1 MSSAWKRLQRVGKRA
16 SKFHF
21 VACYQELMV
30 ECTKKWQPDKLIV
43 VWTRRNRRV
52 CSKAH
57 SWQPGIK
64 NPYRGMVVWMVPEN
78 VDIMVTLYRDP
89 HVEEYEDKEWTFV
102 IENESKGH
110 RKVLA
115 SADVNLQRFARPTP
129 AQAELKL
136 KLKPRSVKVVAAT
149 LQLTLS
155 CVFLR
160 EGKATDE
167 DMQSLASLMSV
178 KPSDIGNLDDF
189 ADSDEDDEA
198 ARRVRQEDGSGQGT
212 APTDTSRELNTLAEE
227 EENPSAPG
235 TSRAAAGRAT
245 SYGMPREAGS
255 AKEETIQVAD
265 TPDAPLRDTPHPA
278 LELVL
283 QEAAP
288 SPPPELTGAPPVS
301 GAGQA
306 GRAGQNM
313 AAGGNPMGAAG
324 AVEPGAKGETGAQAP
339 DQAHKP
345 GTGPSQETGR
355 RGGNPRA
362 EEEEK
367 AASLMKRPASG
378 SDTKGRP
385 SDIWM
390 PRAESPVPAPRHKK
404 PLLPEP
410 AAPTAPPPEVPST
423 RRRRWE
429 GAKPPPS
436 QFKVGAA
443 KSVQGPRPATSL
455 PVPVVPTRARQ
466 PRPRSAE
473 LPARPKPL
481 PRPRRDRRARSAS
494 PGVSVVM
501 YLDEDAPGPAVVA
514 GEGIGLA
521 RSGRGPGVPSAAA
534 LLAVSSVVGLP
545 PVPWGRQGEEA
556 KAATDATGWPSI
568 GGAVAPAV
576 MPLSEEQGRA
586 TREGPRGAS
595 HLEMLT
601 ADGAAGK
608 DAGGAAV
615 QGGPGGAASLVG
627 PPKPWRYRLEDVV
640 GEDAEGA
647 SRGVMEAIPGQLER
661 GRPEEPAEGENHRA
675 DRKARGGAAQSTAE
689 VVPSLEWHRTELV
702 AQEDS
707 GRGFWPSPA
716 PDPAPAVTAPKLEQR
731 RAAGERPRTASQ
743 PERPGAERAA
753 WKDTAGAAVQGGA
766 GDTPSLMPPP
776 KPWRCRSEDMVGQGA
791 AEVPSSVMKAGAG
804 DGLWGTIP
812 AWPEWGRL
820 EGAGGE
826 AAGKPGGGAG
836 HSVTADTS
844 PVEAPAQPERGRLEE
859 AGGEEASRPDG
870 GAAGGKAAGRPGG
883 GAAGGEAAGRPGGGA
898 AGGKA
903 AGRPGGGAAG
913 GEAAGRPGGGAAGGE
928 AAGRPGGGAAGG
940 EAAGRPGGG
949 AAGGEAAGRPGGGA
963 AGGEAAC
970 RPGGGVA
977 VREAAGRPGGGA
989 AGGEAA
995 GRPGGGA
1002 AGGEAACRPGGGVAV
1017 REAAGRPG
1025 GGAAGGEAAGR
1036 PGGGAAV
1043 GEAAGRPGGG
1053 AAVREAAGRPGGG
1066 AAGGEAAGRP
1076 GGGAAVRE
1084 AAGRPGGG
1092 AAGGEAA
1099 GRPGGGAAGG
1109 EAAGR
1114 PGGGAA
1120 GGEAAGR
1127 PGGGAAGGE
1136 AAGRP
1141 GGGAAGG
1148 EAACR
1153 PGGGV
1158 AVREAAGRPGGGA
1171 AGGEAAGRPGGG
1183 AAVREAAGRPGGGAA
1198 GGEAAGRPGGGAAGG
1213 EAAGRPGRGA
1223 AGGEAACRPGGG
1235 AAVREAAGR
1244 PGGGAAGGEAACRPG
1259 GGAAGGEAA
1268 GRLGGGAAVREAAG
1282 RPGGGAAG
1290 GEAAGRPGGGAA
1302 GGEAACRP
1310 GGGAAVREAAGRPGG
1325 GAAGGEA
1332 AGRPGGGAAGGE
1344 AAGRPGGGA
1353 AGGEAA
1359 GRPGG
1364 GAAGGE
1370 AAGRPGGSA
1379 AGGEAAGRPC
1389 GGVEQSVTMDAPS
1402 LEASARLE
1410 GAMESPGA
1418 NGRVPGGATPS
1429 TVEPLL
1435 ERAGPE
1441 EAAGSREHGVAVG
1454 SLPSKEDASGTRPP
1468 LETWQSGLCTNKL
1481 GSRTAPGR
1489 SSRQAAALALMPPQ
1503 DVPILGPPSPF
1514 AESYVSQCRFTL
1526 SLPPTRPAQERSA
1539 SPSSNEGTQ
1548 ASGREP
1554 SPPPCGAAQD
1564 SVGQEAAQEEPPATS
1579 PGLVSCSQSLLEW
1592 CQKVTAGYRGVRVT
1606 NFTTSWRN
1614 GLAFCAIL
1622 HHFHP
1627 ENINYETLDPL
1638 AIKEN
1643 NKLAYDGFASLGIS
1657 RVLEPADMVFL
1668 TVPDKLIVMTY
1679 LCQIRAF
1686 FTGQELNV
1694 VQIANHSS
1702 QSTYKVGKFDSDPA
1716 FSIDP
1721 ARFYAERFQG
1731 AAKGP
1736 EEPGSTAP
1744 AARDDGKAAANKTVT
1759 GEAALAKKLEA
1770 ELTAPKDAGTD
1781 AKTDDAKDAGKV
1793 TVNGTISQTAVQ
1805 SEVEPSV
1812 AKDAGKVP
1820 VNGATTEPAMSPE
1833 AEPPTPKDGG
1843 NKTAKDAGKALVNG
1857 AMPQSAKKPE
1867 PEPLGPEDAGKV
1879 PTNGDEKL
1887 VPPPRL
1893 KRQSVR
1899 NGDAPDQAERSL
1911 QRSLSTGSQG
1921 PVAPPRSHSSK
1932 SSFSHV
1938 RDADLL
1944 KKRRSRLKSE
1954 SLSMDEG
1961 EAGGPPGETPRRR
1974 FDWLGTDDR
1983 EGMMTP
1989 KAGPPT
1995 SARTQPPPETAP
2007 SHSATPQ
2014 EPSRDPSNETSTAE
2028 EEVPRFQDTSQYV
2041 VAELQALENEQKQID
2056 ARAAV
2061 VEKDLR
2067 RLMESGANRTQEEEL
2082 IQEWFTLVNKKNAL
2096 IRRQDQ
2102 LQLLMEEQD
2111 LERRFELLSRELR
2124 AMLATEDWL
2133 KTEAQQR
2140 REQLLLE
2147 ELVSLVNQRDEL
2159 VRDLDIKER
2168 IALEEDARLQRGLE
2182 LQRRKYSRRD
2192 KCRIS

>member
-16 SKFHF
+16 SKFQF

-102 IENESKGH
+102 IENESKGQ

-189 ADSDEDDEA
+189 AESDEDDEA
-198 ARRVRQEDGSGQGT
+198 ARRARQEDGSSQGT
-212 APTDTSRELNTLAEE
+212 APTGFIQTILLGYFTDTSRELNTLAEE

-245 SYGMPREAGS
+245 PCGTPREAGS
-255 AKEETIQVAD
+255 AKEETVRVAD
-265 TPDAPLRDTPHPA
+265 TPDAPLRDTPLPA

-283 QEAAP
+283 QGAAP
-288 SPPPELTGAPPVS
+288 SPPPELMGPPPVS

-324 AVEPGAKGETGAQAP
+324 AVEPGAKGETGAQVP
-339 DQAHKP
+339 NQAHKP

-355 RGGNPRA
+355 RGGNPRV

-367 AASLMKRPASG
+367 AAALMKRQASG

-410 AAPTAPPPEVPST
+410 AAPTAPPPEVPSIQ
-423 RRRRWE
+423 RRRWE

-436 QFKVGAA
+436 QLKLGAA
-443 KSVQGPRPATSL
+443 KSEQGPRPAASL
-455 PVPVVPTRARQ
+455 PVPAVPARARLA
-466 PRPRSAE
+466 RPRSAE

-494 PGVSVVM
+494 PGISVVM

-514 GEGIGLA
+514 GEGIGLP
-521 RSGRGPGVPSAAA
+521 RSGLGAGVPSAAA
-534 LLAVSSVVGLP
+534 LLALSSVVGLP
-545 PVPWGRQGEEA
+545 PVPWGRQGE
-556 KAATDATGWPSI
+556 KAATAADATGWPSI
-568 GGAVAPAV
+568 GGAVATV
-576 MPLSEEQGRA
+576 VVPLKEEWGRA
-586 TREGPRGAS
+586 TGEGPRGAS
-595 HLEMLT
+595 HLERLT
-601 ADGAAGK
+601 SDGAAAK

-615 QGGPGGAASLVG
+615 RGRGGDAAFLVG
-627 PPKPWRYRLEDVV
+627 PPKPWRYRSEDVV
-640 GEDAEGA
+640 GEGA
-647 SRGVMEAIPGQLER
+647 RGATREVMEAIPGQLER
-661 GRPEEPAEGENHRA
+661 GRLEEPAERENRRA
-675 DRKARGGAAQSTAE
+675 DRKARGGAAQSVAE
-689 VVPSLEWHRTELV
+689 VVPLLERHRTELV

-716 PDPAPAVTAPKLEQR
+716 PDPAPSATPPKLEQR
-731 RAAGERPRTASQ
+731 RPAGERPRAASQ

-753 WKDTAGAAVQGGA
+753 WKDAAGAAVQGGA
-766 GDTPSLMPPP
+766 GNASSLMAPP
-776 KPWRCRSEDMVGQGA
+776 KPWRCRSEDVMGQGA
-791 AEVPSSVMKAGAG
+791 GEVPSSVMKAGAG
-804 DGLWGTIP
+804 DGLWRAIP

-826 AAGKPGGGAG
+826 AAGKPGGGAV
-836 HSVTADTS
+836 HSVTADTL
-844 PVEAPAQPERGRLEE
+844 PVEAPARLERGRLEE
-859 AGGEEASRPDG
+859 AGGD
-870 GAAGGKAAGRPGG
+870 AAGRPCEDAAGGEVAGDLAGGEVAGRPCG
-883 GAAGGEAAGRPGGGA
+883 GAAGGEV
-898 AGGKA
+898 AGGLAGGEA
-903 AGRPGGGAAG
+903 ASRPCGGAAG
-913 GEAAGRPGGGAAGGE
+913 GEVARGLAGGEAASRPCGGAAGGE
-928 AAGRPGGGAAGG
+928 VAGG
-940 EAAGRPGGG
+940 LS
-949 AAGGEAAGRPGGGA
+949 GGE
-963 AGGEAAC
+963 
-970 RPGGGVA
+970 V
-977 VREAAGRPGGGA
+977 
-989 AGGEAA
+989 
-995 GRPGGGA
+995 
-1002 AGGEAACRPGGGVAV
+1002 
-1017 REAAGRPG
+1017 
-1025 GGAAGGEAAGR
+1025 
-1036 PGGGAAV
+1036 
-1043 GEAAGRPGGG
+1043 
-1053 AAVREAAGRPGGG
+1053 
-1066 AAGGEAAGRP
+1066 
-1076 GGGAAVRE
+1076 
-1084 AAGRPGGG
+1084 
-1092 AAGGEAA
+1092 
-1099 GRPGGGAAGG
+1099 
-1109 EAAGR
+1109 
-1114 PGGGAA
+1114 
-1120 GGEAAGR
+1120 
-1127 PGGGAAGGE
+1127 
-1136 AAGRP
+1136 
-1141 GGGAAGG
+1141 
-1148 EAACR
+1148 
-1153 PGGGV
+1153 
-1158 AVREAAGRPGGGA
+1158 
-1171 AGGEAAGRPGGG
+1171 
-1183 AAVREAAGRPGGGAA
+1183 
-1198 GGEAAGRPGGGAAGG
+1198 
-1213 EAAGRPGRGA
+1213 
-1223 AGGEAACRPGGG
+1223 
-1235 AAVREAAGR
+1235 
-1244 PGGGAAGGEAACRPG
+1244 
-1259 GGAAGGEAA
+1259 
-1268 GRLGGGAAVREAAG
+1268 
-1282 RPGGGAAG
+1282 
-1290 GEAAGRPGGGAA
+1290 
-1302 GGEAACRP
+1302 
-1310 GGGAAVREAAGRPGG
+1310 
-1325 GAAGGEA
+1325 
-1332 AGRPGGGAAGGE
+1332 
-1344 AAGRPGGGA
+1344 
-1353 AGGEAA
+1353 
-1359 GRPGG
+1359 
-1364 GAAGGE
+1364 
-1370 AAGRPGGSA
+1370 
-1379 AGGEAAGRPC
+1379 AGRPC
-1389 GGVEQSVTMDAPS
+1389 GGEVLSVVADAPS
-1402 LEASARLE
+1402 LEAPAQLE
-1410 GAMESPGA
+1410 GATESLGA
-1418 NGRVPGGATPS
+1418 DGTVPGGATPS
-1429 TVEPLL
+1429 TPEPLL

-1441 EAAGSREHGVAVG
+1441 EAAGSRERGGAVG
-1454 SLPSKEDASGTRPP
+1454 SLPSKEDASGTGLP
-1468 LETWQSGLCTNKL
+1468 LEKQSGLCTDQL
-1481 GSRTAPGR
+1481 ATCTAPGR
-1489 SSRQAAALALMPPQ
+1489 SSRQVAALALMPPQ
-1503 DVPILGPPSPF
+1503 DAPILGTPSPF
-1514 AESYVSQCRFTL
+1514 TEPYVSQCRFTL
-1526 SLPPTRPAQERSA
+1526 SLPPTHPARERSA

-1554 SPPPCGAAQD
+1554 SPPPCGAVQD
-1564 SVGQEAAQEEPPATS
+1564 SIGQEAAQEEPPATS

-1592 CQKVTAGYRGVRVT
+1592 CQNVTAGYRGVLVT

-1627 ENINYETLDPL
+1627 EKINYETLDPL

-1702 QSTYKVGKFDSDPA
+1702 QSTYKVGKFDSDPT

-1731 AAKGP
+1731 AARGP

-1744 AARDDGKAAANKTVT
+1744 AARDDGKAAANKIVT
-1759 GEAALAKKLEA
+1759 GGAELAKKLEA
-1770 ELTAPKDAGTD
+1770 ERTALKDAGTD
-1781 AKTDDAKDAGKV
+1781 AKTGDAKDAGKV
-1793 TVNGTISQTAVQ
+1793 TVNGAISQTAVQ

-1812 AKDAGKVP
+1812 TKDAGKVP
-1820 VNGATTEPAMSPE
+1820 INGATTKPAMSPE
-1833 AEPPTPKDGG
+1833 AETPTPKDGG
-1843 NKTAKDAGKALVNG
+1843 SKAAKDAGKALVNG
-1857 AMPQSAKKPE
+1857 AMSQSAKKPE
-1867 PEPLGPEDAGKV
+1867 AEPLAPEDAGKV
-1879 PTNGDEKL
+1879 PANGDEKL

-1899 NGDAPDQAERSL
+1899 NGEAPDQAERSL

-1921 PVAPPRSHSSK
+1921 PVAPPRSHGSK
-1932 SSFSHV
+1932 SGFSHV

-1961 EAGGPPGETPRRR
+1961 EAGSPPGETPRRR
-1974 FDWLGTDDR
+1974 PDWLGTDDR

-1989 KAGPPT
+1989 KAGPPA
-1995 SARTQPPPETAP
+1995 SARTQQPPEIAP
-2007 SHSATPQ
+2007 SSSASTQ
-2014 EPSRDPSNETSTAE
+2014 EPSRDPSKETSTAE

-2067 RLMESGANRTQEEEL
+2067 FLMESGTNRAQEEEL

-2124 AMLATEDWL
+2124 AMLATEDCL

-2182 LQRRKYSRRD
+2182 LRRRKYSRKD

>member
-212 APTDTSRELNTLAEE
+212 APTGFIQTILLGYFTDTSRELNTLAEE

-278 LELVL
+278 LELDL
-283 QEAAP
+283 QGAAP
-288 SPPPELTGAPPVS
+288 SPPPELMGAPPVS

-313 AAGGNPMGAAG
+313 AAGGNPVGAAG

-367 AASLMKRPASG
+367 AAALMKRPASG

-390 PRAESPVPAPRHKK
+390 PRAESPVPAPRRKK

-410 AAPTAPPPEVPST
+410 SAPTAPPPE
-423 RRRRWE
+423 
-429 GAKPPPS
+429 
-436 QFKVGAA
+436 
-443 KSVQGPRPATSL
+443 
-455 PVPVVPTRARQ
+455 
-466 PRPRSAE
+466 
-473 LPARPKPL
+473 
-481 PRPRRDRRARSAS
+481 
-494 PGVSVVM
+494 
-501 YLDEDAPGPAVVA
+501 
-514 GEGIGLA
+514 
-521 RSGRGPGVPSAAA
+521 
-534 LLAVSSVVGLP
+534 
-545 PVPWGRQGEEA
+545 
-556 KAATDATGWPSI
+556 
-568 GGAVAPAV
+568 
-576 MPLSEEQGRA
+576 
-586 TREGPRGAS
+586 
-595 HLEMLT
+595 
-601 ADGAAGK
+601 
-608 DAGGAAV
+608 
-615 QGGPGGAASLVG
+615 
-627 PPKPWRYRLEDVV
+627 
-640 GEDAEGA
+640 
-647 SRGVMEAIPGQLER
+647 
-661 GRPEEPAEGENHRA
+661 
-675 DRKARGGAAQSTAE
+675 
-689 VVPSLEWHRTELV
+689 
-702 AQEDS
+702 
-707 GRGFWPSPA
+707 
-716 PDPAPAVTAPKLEQR
+716 
-731 RAAGERPRTASQ
+731 
-743 PERPGAERAA
+743 
-753 WKDTAGAAVQGGA
+753 
-766 GDTPSLMPPP
+766 
-776 KPWRCRSEDMVGQGA
+776 
-791 AEVPSSVMKAGAG
+791 
-804 DGLWGTIP
+804 
-812 AWPEWGRL
+812 
-820 EGAGGE
+820 
-826 AAGKPGGGAG
+826 
-836 HSVTADTS
+836 
-844 PVEAPAQPERGRLEE
+844 
-859 AGGEEASRPDG
+859 
-870 GAAGGKAAGRPGG
+870 
-883 GAAGGEAAGRPGGGA
+883 
-898 AGGKA
+898 
-903 AGRPGGGAAG
+903 
-913 GEAAGRPGGGAAGGE
+913 
-928 AAGRPGGGAAGG
+928 
-940 EAAGRPGGG
+940 
-949 AAGGEAAGRPGGGA
+949 
-963 AGGEAAC
+963 
-970 RPGGGVA
+970 
-977 VREAAGRPGGGA
+977 
-989 AGGEAA
+989 
-995 GRPGGGA
+995 
-1002 AGGEAACRPGGGVAV
+1002 
-1017 REAAGRPG
+1017 
-1025 GGAAGGEAAGR
+1025 
-1036 PGGGAAV
+1036 
-1043 GEAAGRPGGG
+1043 
-1053 AAVREAAGRPGGG
+1053 
-1066 AAGGEAAGRP
+1066 
-1076 GGGAAVRE
+1076 
-1084 AAGRPGGG
+1084 
-1092 AAGGEAA
+1092 
-1099 GRPGGGAAGG
+1099 
-1109 EAAGR
+1109 
-1114 PGGGAA
+1114 
-1120 GGEAAGR
+1120 
-1127 PGGGAAGGE
+1127 
-1136 AAGRP
+1136 
-1141 GGGAAGG
+1141 
-1148 EAACR
+1148 
-1153 PGGGV
+1153 
-1158 AVREAAGRPGGGA
+1158 
-1171 AGGEAAGRPGGG
+1171 
-1183 AAVREAAGRPGGGAA
+1183 
-1198 GGEAAGRPGGGAAGG
+1198 
-1213 EAAGRPGRGA
+1213 
-1223 AGGEAACRPGGG
+1223 
-1235 AAVREAAGR
+1235 
-1244 PGGGAAGGEAACRPG
+1244 
-1259 GGAAGGEAA
+1259 
-1268 GRLGGGAAVREAAG
+1268 
-1282 RPGGGAAG
+1282 
-1290 GEAAGRPGGGAA
+1290 
-1302 GGEAACRP
+1302 
-1310 GGGAAVREAAGRPGG
+1310 
-1325 GAAGGEA
+1325 
-1332 AGRPGGGAAGGE
+1332 
-1344 AAGRPGGGA
+1344 
-1353 AGGEAA
+1353 
-1359 GRPGG
+1359 
-1364 GAAGGE
+1364 
-1370 AAGRPGGSA
+1370 
-1379 AGGEAAGRPC
+1379 
-1389 GGVEQSVTMDAPS
+1389 
-1402 LEASARLE
+1402 
-1410 GAMESPGA
+1410 
-1418 NGRVPGGATPS
+1418 
-1429 TVEPLL
+1429 
-1435 ERAGPE
+1435 
-1441 EAAGSREHGVAVG
+1441 
-1454 SLPSKEDASGTRPP
+1454 
-1468 LETWQSGLCTNKL
+1468 
-1481 GSRTAPGR
+1481 
-1489 SSRQAAALALMPPQ
+1489 
-1503 DVPILGPPSPF
+1503 
-1514 AESYVSQCRFTL
+1514 
-1526 SLPPTRPAQERSA
+1526 
-1539 SPSSNEGTQ
+1539 
-1548 ASGREP
+1548 
-1554 SPPPCGAAQD
+1554 
-1564 SVGQEAAQEEPPATS
+1564 EEPPATS

-1736 EEPGSTAP
+1736 EEPGSTVP
-1744 AARDDGKAAANKTVT
+1744 AARDDGKATANKTVT
-1759 GEAALAKKLEA
+1759 GEAELAKKLEA
-1770 ELTAPKDAGTD
+1770 ELTAPKDGGTD
-1781 AKTDDAKDAGKV
+1781 AKTGDAKDAGKV

-1820 VNGATTEPAMSPE
+1820 VNGATTEPAMSPA

-1843 NKTAKDAGKALVNG
+1843 NKTAKDAEKALVND
-1857 AMPQSAKKPE
+1857 AMSQSAKKPE
-1867 PEPLGPEDAGKV
+1867 AEPLGPEDAGKV

-1989 KAGPPT
+1989 KAGPPA

-2067 RLMESGANRTQEEEL
+2067 SLMESGANRTQEEEL

-2124 AMLATEDWL
+2124 AMLAIEDWL

-2159 VRDLDIKER
+2159 MRDLDIKER

>member
-212 APTDTSRELNTLAEE
+212 APTGFIQTILLGYFTDTSRELNTLAEE

-255 AKEETIQVAD
+255 AEQETIQVAD

-278 LELVL
+278 LELDL
-283 QEAAP
+283 QGAAP
-288 SPPPELTGAPPVS
+288 SPPPELMGAPPVS

-313 AAGGNPMGAAG
+313 AAGGNPVGAAG

-367 AASLMKRPASG
+367 AAALMKRPASG

-390 PRAESPVPAPRHKK
+390 PRAESPVPAPRRKK

-410 AAPTAPPPEVPST
+410 SAPTAPPPEVPST
-423 RRRRWE
+423 RRRQWE

-436 QFKVGAA
+436 QLKVGAA

-501 YLDEDAPGPAVVA
+501 YLDEDAPGPVVVA

-521 RSGRGPGVPSAAA
+521 RSGLGAGVPSAAA

-556 KAATDATGWPSI
+556 KAAIDATGWPSI
-568 GGAVAPAV
+568 AAAAAPAV
-576 MPLSEEQGRA
+576 VPLSEEQGRA

-595 HLEMLT
+595 HLEVLT

-615 QGGPGGAASLVG
+615 QGGPGGAAPLVG

-640 GEDAEGA
+640 GEGAEGA

-661 GRPEEPAEGENHRA
+661 GRPEEPAEGENCRA
-675 DRKARGGAAQSTAE
+675 DRKARGGAAQRAAE
-689 VVPSLEWHRTELV
+689 VVPSLEGHRTELV

-707 GRGFWPSPA
+707 GRGFLPSPA
-716 PDPAPAVTAPKLEQR
+716 PDPAHAVTAPKLEQR

-776 KPWRCRSEDMVGQGA
+776 KPWRCRSEDVVGQGA
-791 AEVPSSVMKAGAG
+791 GEVPSSVMKAGAG
-804 DGLWGTIP
+804 DGLWGTSP
-812 AWPEWGRL
+812 ARPEWGRL

-826 AAGKPGGGAG
+826 AVGKPGGG
-836 HSVTADTS
+836 V
-844 PVEAPAQPERGRLEE
+844 V
-859 AGGEEASRPDG
+859 
-870 GAAGGKAAGRPGG
+870 
-883 GAAGGEAAGRPGGGA
+883 
-898 AGGKA
+898 
-903 AGRPGGGAAG
+903 
-913 GEAAGRPGGGAAGGE
+913 
-928 AAGRPGGGAAGG
+928 
-940 EAAGRPGGG
+940 
-949 AAGGEAAGRPGGGA
+949 
-963 AGGEAAC
+963 
-970 RPGGGVA
+970 
-977 VREAAGRPGGGA
+977 
-989 AGGEAA
+989 
-995 GRPGGGA
+995 
-1002 AGGEAACRPGGGVAV
+1002 
-1017 REAAGRPG
+1017 
-1025 GGAAGGEAAGR
+1025 
-1036 PGGGAAV
+1036 
-1043 GEAAGRPGGG
+1043 
-1053 AAVREAAGRPGGG
+1053 
-1066 AAGGEAAGRP
+1066 
-1076 GGGAAVRE
+1076 
-1084 AAGRPGGG
+1084 
-1092 AAGGEAA
+1092 
-1099 GRPGGGAAGG
+1099 
-1109 EAAGR
+1109 
-1114 PGGGAA
+1114 
-1120 GGEAAGR
+1120 
-1127 PGGGAAGGE
+1127 
-1136 AAGRP
+1136 
-1141 GGGAAGG
+1141 
-1148 EAACR
+1148 
-1153 PGGGV
+1153 
-1158 AVREAAGRPGGGA
+1158 
-1171 AGGEAAGRPGGG
+1171 
-1183 AAVREAAGRPGGGAA
+1183 
-1198 GGEAAGRPGGGAAGG
+1198 
-1213 EAAGRPGRGA
+1213 
-1223 AGGEAACRPGGG
+1223 
-1235 AAVREAAGR
+1235 
-1244 PGGGAAGGEAACRPG
+1244 
-1259 GGAAGGEAA
+1259 
-1268 GRLGGGAAVREAAG
+1268 
-1282 RPGGGAAG
+1282 
-1290 GEAAGRPGGGAA
+1290 
-1302 GGEAACRP
+1302 
-1310 GGGAAVREAAGRPGG
+1310 
-1325 GAAGGEA
+1325 
-1332 AGRPGGGAAGGE
+1332 
-1344 AAGRPGGGA
+1344 
-1353 AGGEAA
+1353 
-1359 GRPGG
+1359 
-1364 GAAGGE
+1364 
-1370 AAGRPGGSA
+1370 
-1379 AGGEAAGRPC
+1379 
-1389 GGVEQSVTMDAPS
+1389 QSVTMDAPS

-1441 EAAGSREHGVAVG
+1441 EAAGSRDHGVAVG

-1489 SSRQAAALALMPPQ
+1489 SSRQAAALALMSPQ
-1503 DVPILGPPSPF
+1503 DAPLLGPPSPF
-1514 AESYVSQCRFTL
+1514 AEPYVSQCCFTL
-1526 SLPPTRPAQERSA
+1526 SLPPNRPAQERRSA

-1554 SPPPCGAAQD
+1554 SPPPCGAAQG

-1736 EEPGSTAP
+1736 EEPGSTVP
-1744 AARDDGKAAANKTVT
+1744 AARDDGKATANKTVT
-1759 GEAALAKKLEA
+1759 GEAELAKKLEA
-1770 ELTAPKDAGTD
+1770 ELTAPKDGGTD
-1781 AKTDDAKDAGKV
+1781 AKTGDAKDAGKV

-1820 VNGATTEPAMSPE
+1820 VNGATTEPAMSPA

-1843 NKTAKDAGKALVNG
+1843 NKTAKDAEKALVNG
-1857 AMPQSAKKPE
+1857 AMSQSAKKPE
-1867 PEPLGPEDAGKV
+1867 AEPLGPEDAGKV

-1989 KAGPPT
+1989 KAGPPA

-2067 RLMESGANRTQEEEL
+2067 SLMESGANRTQEEEL

-2124 AMLATEDWL
+2124 AMLAIEDWL

>member
-89 HVEEYEDKEWTFV
+89 HMEEYEDKEWTFV
-102 IENESKGH
+102 IENESKGQ

-178 KPSDIGNLDDF
+178 KPSDVGNLDDF

-198 ARRVRQEDGSGQGT
+198 ARRMQHEDGSSQGT
-212 APTDTSRELNTLAEE
+212 APTGFIQTILLGYFTDTSRELNTLAEE

-245 SYGMPREAGS
+245 PHGTPREAGS
-255 AKEETIQVAD
+255 AKEEPVRVAD

-283 QEAAP
+283 QGAAP
-288 SPPPELTGAPPVS
+288 SPPPELMGPPPVS

-324 AVEPGAKGETGAQAP
+324 AVEPGAKGEMGAQVP

-345 GTGPSQETGR
+345 GTDPSQETGR
-355 RGGNPRA
+355 HDGNPRA

-367 AASLMKRPASG
+367 TAALMKQPASG

-390 PRAESPVPAPRHKK
+390 PRAESPVPAPRRKK

-410 AAPTAPPPEVPST
+410 TAPTAPPPEVPSIQ
-423 RRRRWE
+423 RCQWE
-429 GAKPPPS
+429 GAKLPPS
-436 QFKVGAA
+436 QLKLETA
-443 KSVQGPRPATSL
+443 KSEQGPRPATSL
-455 PVPVVPTRARQ
+455 PVPVVPARVRLA
-466 PRPRSAE
+466 RPRSAE
-473 LPARPKPL
+473 LPVRPKPL

-494 PGVSVVM
+494 PGIS
-501 YLDEDAPGPAVVA
+501 
-514 GEGIGLA
+514 
-521 RSGRGPGVPSAAA
+521 
-534 LLAVSSVVGLP
+534 
-545 PVPWGRQGEEA
+545 
-556 KAATDATGWPSI
+556 
-568 GGAVAPAV
+568 
-576 MPLSEEQGRA
+576 
-586 TREGPRGAS
+586 
-595 HLEMLT
+595 
-601 ADGAAGK
+601 
-608 DAGGAAV
+608 
-615 QGGPGGAASLVG
+615 
-627 PPKPWRYRLEDVV
+627 
-640 GEDAEGA
+640 
-647 SRGVMEAIPGQLER
+647 
-661 GRPEEPAEGENHRA
+661 
-675 DRKARGGAAQSTAE
+675 
-689 VVPSLEWHRTELV
+689 
-702 AQEDS
+702 
-707 GRGFWPSPA
+707 
-716 PDPAPAVTAPKLEQR
+716 
-731 RAAGERPRTASQ
+731 
-743 PERPGAERAA
+743 
-753 WKDTAGAAVQGGA
+753 
-766 GDTPSLMPPP
+766 
-776 KPWRCRSEDMVGQGA
+776 
-791 AEVPSSVMKAGAG
+791 
-804 DGLWGTIP
+804 
-812 AWPEWGRL
+812 
-820 EGAGGE
+820 
-826 AAGKPGGGAG
+826 
-836 HSVTADTS
+836 
-844 PVEAPAQPERGRLEE
+844 
-859 AGGEEASRPDG
+859 
-870 GAAGGKAAGRPGG
+870 
-883 GAAGGEAAGRPGGGA
+883 
-898 AGGKA
+898 
-903 AGRPGGGAAG
+903 
-913 GEAAGRPGGGAAGGE
+913 
-928 AAGRPGGGAAGG
+928 
-940 EAAGRPGGG
+940 
-949 AAGGEAAGRPGGGA
+949 
-963 AGGEAAC
+963 
-970 RPGGGVA
+970 
-977 VREAAGRPGGGA
+977 
-989 AGGEAA
+989 
-995 GRPGGGA
+995 
-1002 AGGEAACRPGGGVAV
+1002 
-1017 REAAGRPG
+1017 
-1025 GGAAGGEAAGR
+1025 
-1036 PGGGAAV
+1036 
-1043 GEAAGRPGGG
+1043 
-1053 AAVREAAGRPGGG
+1053 
-1066 AAGGEAAGRP
+1066 
-1076 GGGAAVRE
+1076 
-1084 AAGRPGGG
+1084 
-1092 AAGGEAA
+1092 
-1099 GRPGGGAAGG
+1099 
-1109 EAAGR
+1109 
-1114 PGGGAA
+1114 
-1120 GGEAAGR
+1120 
-1127 PGGGAAGGE
+1127 
-1136 AAGRP
+1136 
-1141 GGGAAGG
+1141 
-1148 EAACR
+1148 
-1153 PGGGV
+1153 
-1158 AVREAAGRPGGGA
+1158 
-1171 AGGEAAGRPGGG
+1171 
-1183 AAVREAAGRPGGGAA
+1183 
-1198 GGEAAGRPGGGAAGG
+1198 
-1213 EAAGRPGRGA
+1213 
-1223 AGGEAACRPGGG
+1223 
-1235 AAVREAAGR
+1235 
-1244 PGGGAAGGEAACRPG
+1244 
-1259 GGAAGGEAA
+1259 
-1268 GRLGGGAAVREAAG
+1268 
-1282 RPGGGAAG
+1282 
-1290 GEAAGRPGGGAA
+1290 
-1302 GGEAACRP
+1302 
-1310 GGGAAVREAAGRPGG
+1310 
-1325 GAAGGEA
+1325 
-1332 AGRPGGGAAGGE
+1332 
-1344 AAGRPGGGA
+1344 
-1353 AGGEAA
+1353 
-1359 GRPGG
+1359 
-1364 GAAGGE
+1364 
-1370 AAGRPGGSA
+1370 
-1379 AGGEAAGRPC
+1379 
-1389 GGVEQSVTMDAPS
+1389 
-1402 LEASARLE
+1402 
-1410 GAMESPGA
+1410 
-1418 NGRVPGGATPS
+1418 
-1429 TVEPLL
+1429 
-1435 ERAGPE
+1435 
-1441 EAAGSREHGVAVG
+1441 
-1454 SLPSKEDASGTRPP
+1454 
-1468 LETWQSGLCTNKL
+1468 
-1481 GSRTAPGR
+1481 
-1489 SSRQAAALALMPPQ
+1489 
-1503 DVPILGPPSPF
+1503 
-1514 AESYVSQCRFTL
+1514 
-1526 SLPPTRPAQERSA
+1526 
-1539 SPSSNEGTQ
+1539 
-1548 ASGREP
+1548 
-1554 SPPPCGAAQD
+1554 
-1564 SVGQEAAQEEPPATS
+1564 EEPPATS

-1592 CQKVTAGYRGVRVT
+1592 CQNVTAGYRGVRVT

-1627 ENINYETLDPL
+1627 EKINYETLDPL

-1721 ARFYAERFQG
+1721 ARFYAERFQS
-1731 AAKGP
+1731 ATRGP

-1759 GEAALAKKLEA
+1759 GGTELAKKLEA

-1781 AKTDDAKDAGKV
+1781 AKIGDAEDAGKV
-1793 TVNGTISQTAVQ
+1793 TVNGTISQTTVQ

-1812 AKDAGKVP
+1812 TKDAGKVLIND
-1820 VNGATTEPAMSPE
+1820 VTTKPAISPE

-1843 NKTAKDAGKALVNG
+1843 SKAAKDAGKSLVNG
-1857 AMPQSAKKPE
+1857 AMSPSAKKPE
-1867 PEPLGPEDAGKV
+1867 AEPLAPEDAGKV
-1879 PTNGDEKL
+1879 PANGDEKL

-1899 NGDAPDQAERSL
+1899 NGEAPDQAERSL

-1921 PVAPPRSHSSK
+1921 PVAPPRSHGSK
-1932 SSFSHV
+1932 SGFSHV

-1961 EAGGPPGETPRRR
+1961 EAGGPPGETSRRR
-1974 FDWLGTDDR
+1974 SDWLGTDDH

-1989 KAGPPT
+1989 KAGPPA
-1995 SARTQPPPETAP
+1995 SARTQQPPEIAP
-2007 SHSATPQ
+2007 SSSTTTQ
-2014 EPSRDPSNETSTAE
+2014 EPSRDPSKETSTTE

-2061 VEKDLR
+2061 VEKELR
-2067 RLMESGANRTQEEEL
+2067 FLMESGTNQAQEEEL

-2124 AMLATEDWL
+2124 AMLATEDCL

-2182 LQRRKYSRRD
+2182 LRRRKYSRKD

>member
-89 HVEEYEDKEWTFV
+89 HMEEYEDKEWTFV
-102 IENESKGH
+102 IENESKGQ

-198 ARRVRQEDGSGQGT
+198 ARRVQHEDRSSQGT
-212 APTDTSRELNTLAEE
+212 APTGFIQTILLGYFTDTSRELNTLAEE

-235 TSRAAAGRAT
+235 TSRAPAGRAT
-245 SYGMPREAGS
+245 PRGTPREAGS
-255 AKEETIQVAD
+255 AKEETVRVAD

-283 QEAAP
+283 QGAPP
-288 SPPPELTGAPPVS
+288 SPPPELMGPPPVS

-313 AAGGNPMGAAG
+313 AASGNPMGAAG
-324 AVEPGAKGETGAQAP
+324 AVEPGAKGEMGAQVP

-345 GTGPSQETGR
+345 GTDPSQETGR
-355 RGGNPRA
+355 HDGNPRG

-367 AASLMKRPASG
+367 AAALMKQPASG

-390 PRAESPVPAPRHKK
+390 PRAESPVPAPRRKK

-410 AAPTAPPPEVPST
+410 TAPTASPPEVPSIQ
-423 RRRRWE
+423 RRRWE
-429 GAKPPPS
+429 GAKLPPS
-436 QFKVGAA
+436 QLKLGAA
-443 KSVQGPRPATSL
+443 KSEQGPRPAASL
-455 PVPVVPTRARQ
+455 PVPVVPARVRLA
-466 PRPRSAE
+466 RPRSAE
-473 LPARPKPL
+473 LPVRPKPL

-494 PGVSVVM
+494 PSVSVVM
-501 YLDEDAPGPAVVA
+501 YLHEDAPEPAVVA

-521 RSGRGPGVPSAAA
+521 RSGFGAGVPSAAA

-545 PVPWGRQGEEA
+545 PVPWGRQGE
-556 KAATDATGWPSI
+556 KAAADANGWPSI
-568 GGAVAPAV
+568 GGAVAPV
-576 MPLSEEQGRA
+576 VVPLKEERGRA
-586 TREGPRGAS
+586 TEEGLRGAS
-595 HLEMLT
+595 HLERLT
-601 ADGAAGK
+601 ADAAAGK
-608 DAGGAAV
+608 DAGGAAGCV
-615 QGGPGGAASLVG
+615 GGGDAASLVG
-627 PPKPWRYRLEDVV
+627 PPKPWRYRSENVV
-640 GEDAEGA
+640 GEGARGA
-647 SRGVMEAIPGQLER
+647 SRVVMKAIPGQLEK
-661 GRPEEPAEGENHRA
+661 GRPEEPVEQENCRA
-675 DRKARGGAAQSTAE
+675 NRKACGGTAQSVAE
-689 VVPSLEWHRTELV
+689 VVPSLEGHRTELV

-716 PDPAPAVTAPKLEQR
+716 PDLAPAATPPKLEQR
-731 RAAGERPRTASQ
+731 RAAGERPRAASQ

-753 WKDTAGAAVQGGA
+753 WKDAAGAAVQGGA
-766 GDTPSLMPPP
+766 GDAPSLMAPP
-776 KPWRCRSEDMVGQGA
+776 KPWRCRSEDVVGQGTG
-791 AEVPSSVMKAGAG
+791 EVASSVMKAGAG
-804 DGLWGTIP
+804 DGLWRVILAEPG
-812 AWPEWGRL
+812 WDRL

-826 AAGKPGGGAG
+826 AAGKPGGGAV
-836 HSVTADTS
+836 HSVTDTL
-844 PVEAPAQPERGRLEE
+844 PVEAPAQLERGRLEE
-859 AGGEEASRPDG
+859 AGGE
-870 GAAGGKAAGRPGG
+870 
-883 GAAGGEAAGRPGGGA
+883 
-898 AGGKA
+898 
-903 AGRPGGGAAG
+903 
-913 GEAAGRPGGGAAGGE
+913 
-928 AAGRPGGGAAGG
+928 
-940 EAAGRPGGG
+940 
-949 AAGGEAAGRPGGGA
+949 
-963 AGGEAAC
+963 
-970 RPGGGVA
+970 
-977 VREAAGRPGGGA
+977 
-989 AGGEAA
+989 
-995 GRPGGGA
+995 
-1002 AGGEAACRPGGGVAV
+1002 
-1017 REAAGRPG
+1017 
-1025 GGAAGGEAAGR
+1025 
-1036 PGGGAAV
+1036 
-1043 GEAAGRPGGG
+1043 
-1053 AAVREAAGRPGGG
+1053 
-1066 AAGGEAAGRP
+1066 
-1076 GGGAAVRE
+1076 
-1084 AAGRPGGG
+1084 
-1092 AAGGEAA
+1092 
-1099 GRPGGGAAGG
+1099 
-1109 EAAGR
+1109 
-1114 PGGGAA
+1114 
-1120 GGEAAGR
+1120 
-1127 PGGGAAGGE
+1127 
-1136 AAGRP
+1136 
-1141 GGGAAGG
+1141 
-1148 EAACR
+1148 
-1153 PGGGV
+1153 
-1158 AVREAAGRPGGGA
+1158 
-1171 AGGEAAGRPGGG
+1171 
-1183 AAVREAAGRPGGGAA
+1183 
-1198 GGEAAGRPGGGAAGG
+1198 
-1213 EAAGRPGRGA
+1213 
-1223 AGGEAACRPGGG
+1223 
-1235 AAVREAAGR
+1235 
-1244 PGGGAAGGEAACRPG
+1244 
-1259 GGAAGGEAA
+1259 
-1268 GRLGGGAAVREAAG
+1268 
-1282 RPGGGAAG
+1282 
-1290 GEAAGRPGGGAA
+1290 
-1302 GGEAACRP
+1302 
-1310 GGGAAVREAAGRPGG
+1310 
-1325 GAAGGEA
+1325 
-1332 AGRPGGGAAGGE
+1332 
-1344 AAGRPGGGA
+1344 
-1353 AGGEAA
+1353 
-1359 GRPGG
+1359 
-1364 GAAGGE
+1364 
-1370 AAGRPGGSA
+1370 
-1379 AGGEAAGRPC
+1379 AAGRPC
-1389 GGVEQSVTMDAPS
+1389 RGEVQSVVVDAPS
-1402 LEASARLE
+1402 LEASAQLE
-1410 GAMESPGA
+1410 GTMESPGA
-1418 NGRVPGGATPS
+1418 DSTVPGGATPS
-1429 TVEPLL
+1429 TCEPLL
-1435 ERAGPE
+1435 ERAGPK
-1441 EAAGSREHGVAVG
+1441 EAAGSRECGGAVG
-1454 SLPSKEDASGTRPP
+1454 SLPSKEDASGAGRP
-1468 LETWQSGLCTNKL
+1468 LEKQSGLCTDRL
-1481 GSRTAPGR
+1481 TTYIGPGR
-1489 SSRQAAALALMPPQ
+1489 TSRQAAALALMPPQ
-1503 DVPILGPPSPF
+1503 DAPILGPPSPF
-1514 AESYVSQCRFTL
+1514 AEPYISQCLFTL
-1526 SLPPTRPAQERSA
+1526 SLPPTHPSRERSA

-1564 SVGQEAAQEEPPATS
+1564 SIGQEAAQEEPPATS

-1592 CQKVTAGYRGVRVT
+1592 CQNVTAGYRGVRVT

-1627 ENINYETLDPL
+1627 EKINYETLDPL

-1657 RVLEPADMVFL
+1657 RVLELADMVFL

-1694 VQIANHSS
+1694 VQIANNSS

-1721 ARFYAERFQG
+1721 ARFYAERFQS
-1731 AAKGP
+1731 AARGP
-1736 EEPGSTAP
+1736 EEPGSTAH
-1744 AARDDGKAAANKTVT
+1744 AAKDDGKAAANKTVT
-1759 GEAALAKKLEA
+1759 GGTELAKKLEA

-1781 AKTDDAKDAGKV
+1781 AKTGDVKDAGKV

-1812 AKDAGKVP
+1812 TKDAGKVP
-1820 VNGATTEPAMSPE
+1820 INDVTTKPTISPE

-1843 NKTAKDAGKALVNG
+1843 SKAAKDAGKALVNG
-1857 AMPQSAKKPE
+1857 AMSQSAKKPE
-1867 PEPLGPEDAGKV
+1867 AEALPPEDAGKV
-1879 PTNGDEKL
+1879 PANGDEKL

-1899 NGDAPDQAERSL
+1899 NGEAPDQAERSL

-1921 PVAPPRSHSSK
+1921 PVAPPRSHGSK
-1932 SSFSHV
+1932 SGFSHV

-1961 EAGGPPGETPRRR
+1961 EAGGPPGETSRRR
-1974 FDWLGTDDR
+1974 SDWLGTDDR

-1989 KAGPPT
+1989 KAGPPA
-1995 SARTQPPPETAP
+1995 SARTQQPPETAP
-2007 SHSATPQ
+2007 SSSSTPQ
-2014 EPSRDPSNETSTAE
+2014 EPSRDPSKETSTTE

-2061 VEKDLR
+2061 VEKELR
-2067 RLMESGANRTQEEEL
+2067 FLMESGTNQAQEEEL

-2124 AMLATEDWL
+2124 AMLATEDCL

-2182 LQRRKYSRRD
+2182 LRRRKYSRKD

>member
-89 HVEEYEDKEWTFV
+89 HMEEYEDKEWTFV
-102 IENESKGH
+102 IENESKGQ

-178 KPSDIGNLDDF
+178 KPSDVGNLDDF

-198 ARRVRQEDGSGQGT
+198 ARRMQHEDGSSQGT
-212 APTDTSRELNTLAEE
+212 APTGFIQTILLGYFTDTSRELNTLAEE

-245 SYGMPREAGS
+245 PHGTPREAGS
-255 AKEETIQVAD
+255 AKEEPVRVAD

-283 QEAAP
+283 QGAAP
-288 SPPPELTGAPPVS
+288 SPPPELMGPPPVS

-324 AVEPGAKGETGAQAP
+324 AVEPGAKGEMGAQVP

-345 GTGPSQETGR
+345 GTDPSQETGR
-355 RGGNPRA
+355 HDGNPRA

-367 AASLMKRPASG
+367 TAALMKQPASG

-390 PRAESPVPAPRHKK
+390 PRAESPVPAPRRKK

-410 AAPTAPPPEVPST
+410 TAPTAPPPE
-423 RRRRWE
+423 
-429 GAKPPPS
+429 
-436 QFKVGAA
+436 
-443 KSVQGPRPATSL
+443 
-455 PVPVVPTRARQ
+455 
-466 PRPRSAE
+466 
-473 LPARPKPL
+473 
-481 PRPRRDRRARSAS
+481 
-494 PGVSVVM
+494 
-501 YLDEDAPGPAVVA
+501 
-514 GEGIGLA
+514 
-521 RSGRGPGVPSAAA
+521 
-534 LLAVSSVVGLP
+534 
-545 PVPWGRQGEEA
+545 
-556 KAATDATGWPSI
+556 
-568 GGAVAPAV
+568 
-576 MPLSEEQGRA
+576 
-586 TREGPRGAS
+586 
-595 HLEMLT
+595 
-601 ADGAAGK
+601 
-608 DAGGAAV
+608 
-615 QGGPGGAASLVG
+615 
-627 PPKPWRYRLEDVV
+627 
-640 GEDAEGA
+640 
-647 SRGVMEAIPGQLER
+647 
-661 GRPEEPAEGENHRA
+661 
-675 DRKARGGAAQSTAE
+675 
-689 VVPSLEWHRTELV
+689 
-702 AQEDS
+702 
-707 GRGFWPSPA
+707 
-716 PDPAPAVTAPKLEQR
+716 
-731 RAAGERPRTASQ
+731 
-743 PERPGAERAA
+743 
-753 WKDTAGAAVQGGA
+753 
-766 GDTPSLMPPP
+766 
-776 KPWRCRSEDMVGQGA
+776 
-791 AEVPSSVMKAGAG
+791 
-804 DGLWGTIP
+804 
-812 AWPEWGRL
+812 
-820 EGAGGE
+820 
-826 AAGKPGGGAG
+826 
-836 HSVTADTS
+836 
-844 PVEAPAQPERGRLEE
+844 
-859 AGGEEASRPDG
+859 
-870 GAAGGKAAGRPGG
+870 
-883 GAAGGEAAGRPGGGA
+883 
-898 AGGKA
+898 
-903 AGRPGGGAAG
+903 
-913 GEAAGRPGGGAAGGE
+913 
-928 AAGRPGGGAAGG
+928 
-940 EAAGRPGGG
+940 
-949 AAGGEAAGRPGGGA
+949 
-963 AGGEAAC
+963 
-970 RPGGGVA
+970 
-977 VREAAGRPGGGA
+977 
-989 AGGEAA
+989 
-995 GRPGGGA
+995 
-1002 AGGEAACRPGGGVAV
+1002 
-1017 REAAGRPG
+1017 
-1025 GGAAGGEAAGR
+1025 
-1036 PGGGAAV
+1036 
-1043 GEAAGRPGGG
+1043 
-1053 AAVREAAGRPGGG
+1053 
-1066 AAGGEAAGRP
+1066 
-1076 GGGAAVRE
+1076 
-1084 AAGRPGGG
+1084 
-1092 AAGGEAA
+1092 
-1099 GRPGGGAAGG
+1099 
-1109 EAAGR
+1109 
-1114 PGGGAA
+1114 
-1120 GGEAAGR
+1120 
-1127 PGGGAAGGE
+1127 
-1136 AAGRP
+1136 
-1141 GGGAAGG
+1141 
-1148 EAACR
+1148 
-1153 PGGGV
+1153 
-1158 AVREAAGRPGGGA
+1158 
-1171 AGGEAAGRPGGG
+1171 
-1183 AAVREAAGRPGGGAA
+1183 
-1198 GGEAAGRPGGGAAGG
+1198 
-1213 EAAGRPGRGA
+1213 
-1223 AGGEAACRPGGG
+1223 
-1235 AAVREAAGR
+1235 
-1244 PGGGAAGGEAACRPG
+1244 
-1259 GGAAGGEAA
+1259 
-1268 GRLGGGAAVREAAG
+1268 
-1282 RPGGGAAG
+1282 
-1290 GEAAGRPGGGAA
+1290 
-1302 GGEAACRP
+1302 
-1310 GGGAAVREAAGRPGG
+1310 
-1325 GAAGGEA
+1325 
-1332 AGRPGGGAAGGE
+1332 
-1344 AAGRPGGGA
+1344 
-1353 AGGEAA
+1353 
-1359 GRPGG
+1359 
-1364 GAAGGE
+1364 
-1370 AAGRPGGSA
+1370 
-1379 AGGEAAGRPC
+1379 
-1389 GGVEQSVTMDAPS
+1389 
-1402 LEASARLE
+1402 
-1410 GAMESPGA
+1410 
-1418 NGRVPGGATPS
+1418 
-1429 TVEPLL
+1429 
-1435 ERAGPE
+1435 
-1441 EAAGSREHGVAVG
+1441 
-1454 SLPSKEDASGTRPP
+1454 
-1468 LETWQSGLCTNKL
+1468 
-1481 GSRTAPGR
+1481 
-1489 SSRQAAALALMPPQ
+1489 
-1503 DVPILGPPSPF
+1503 
-1514 AESYVSQCRFTL
+1514 
-1526 SLPPTRPAQERSA
+1526 
-1539 SPSSNEGTQ
+1539 
-1548 ASGREP
+1548 
-1554 SPPPCGAAQD
+1554 
-1564 SVGQEAAQEEPPATS
+1564 EEPPATS

-1592 CQKVTAGYRGVRVT
+1592 CQNVTAGYRGVRVT

-1627 ENINYETLDPL
+1627 EKINYETLDPL

-1721 ARFYAERFQG
+1721 ARFYAERFQS
-1731 AAKGP
+1731 ATRGP

-1759 GEAALAKKLEA
+1759 GGTELAKKLEA

-1781 AKTDDAKDAGKV
+1781 AKIGDAEDAGKV
-1793 TVNGTISQTAVQ
+1793 TVNGTISQTTVQ

-1812 AKDAGKVP
+1812 TKDAGKVLIND
-1820 VNGATTEPAMSPE
+1820 VTTKPAISPE

-1843 NKTAKDAGKALVNG
+1843 SKAAKDAGKSLVNG
-1857 AMPQSAKKPE
+1857 AMSPSAKKPE
-1867 PEPLGPEDAGKV
+1867 AEPLAPEDAGKV
-1879 PTNGDEKL
+1879 PANGDEKL

-1899 NGDAPDQAERSL
+1899 NGEAPDQAERSL

-1921 PVAPPRSHSSK
+1921 PVAPPRSHGSK
-1932 SSFSHV
+1932 SGFSHV

-1961 EAGGPPGETPRRR
+1961 EAGGPPGETSRRR
-1974 FDWLGTDDR
+1974 SDWLGTDDH

-1989 KAGPPT
+1989 KAGPPA
-1995 SARTQPPPETAP
+1995 SARTQQPPEIAP
-2007 SHSATPQ
+2007 SSSTTTQ
-2014 EPSRDPSNETSTAE
+2014 EPSRDPSKETSTTE

-2061 VEKDLR
+2061 VEKELR
-2067 RLMESGANRTQEEEL
+2067 FLMESGTNQAQEEEL

-2124 AMLATEDWL
+2124 AMLATEDCL

-2182 LQRRKYSRRD
+2182 LRRRKYSRKD

>member
-283 QEAAP
+283 QGAAP
-288 SPPPELTGAPPVS
+288 SPPPELMGAPPVS

-367 AASLMKRPASG
+367 AAALMKRPASG

-410 AAPTAPPPEVPST
+410 AAPTAPPPE
-423 RRRRWE
+423 
-429 GAKPPPS
+429 
-436 QFKVGAA
+436 
-443 KSVQGPRPATSL
+443 
-455 PVPVVPTRARQ
+455 
-466 PRPRSAE
+466 
-473 LPARPKPL
+473 
-481 PRPRRDRRARSAS
+481 
-494 PGVSVVM
+494 
-501 YLDEDAPGPAVVA
+501 
-514 GEGIGLA
+514 
-521 RSGRGPGVPSAAA
+521 
-534 LLAVSSVVGLP
+534 
-545 PVPWGRQGEEA
+545 
-556 KAATDATGWPSI
+556 
-568 GGAVAPAV
+568 
-576 MPLSEEQGRA
+576 
-586 TREGPRGAS
+586 
-595 HLEMLT
+595 
-601 ADGAAGK
+601 
-608 DAGGAAV
+608 
-615 QGGPGGAASLVG
+615 
-627 PPKPWRYRLEDVV
+627 
-640 GEDAEGA
+640 
-647 SRGVMEAIPGQLER
+647 
-661 GRPEEPAEGENHRA
+661 
-675 DRKARGGAAQSTAE
+675 
-689 VVPSLEWHRTELV
+689 
-702 AQEDS
+702 
-707 GRGFWPSPA
+707 
-716 PDPAPAVTAPKLEQR
+716 
-731 RAAGERPRTASQ
+731 
-743 PERPGAERAA
+743 
-753 WKDTAGAAVQGGA
+753 
-766 GDTPSLMPPP
+766 
-776 KPWRCRSEDMVGQGA
+776 
-791 AEVPSSVMKAGAG
+791 
-804 DGLWGTIP
+804 
-812 AWPEWGRL
+812 
-820 EGAGGE
+820 
-826 AAGKPGGGAG
+826 
-836 HSVTADTS
+836 
-844 PVEAPAQPERGRLEE
+844 
-859 AGGEEASRPDG
+859 
-870 GAAGGKAAGRPGG
+870 
-883 GAAGGEAAGRPGGGA
+883 
-898 AGGKA
+898 
-903 AGRPGGGAAG
+903 
-913 GEAAGRPGGGAAGGE
+913 
-928 AAGRPGGGAAGG
+928 
-940 EAAGRPGGG
+940 
-949 AAGGEAAGRPGGGA
+949 
-963 AGGEAAC
+963 
-970 RPGGGVA
+970 
-977 VREAAGRPGGGA
+977 
-989 AGGEAA
+989 
-995 GRPGGGA
+995 
-1002 AGGEAACRPGGGVAV
+1002 
-1017 REAAGRPG
+1017 
-1025 GGAAGGEAAGR
+1025 
-1036 PGGGAAV
+1036 
-1043 GEAAGRPGGG
+1043 
-1053 AAVREAAGRPGGG
+1053 
-1066 AAGGEAAGRP
+1066 
-1076 GGGAAVRE
+1076 
-1084 AAGRPGGG
+1084 
-1092 AAGGEAA
+1092 
-1099 GRPGGGAAGG
+1099 
-1109 EAAGR
+1109 
-1114 PGGGAA
+1114 
-1120 GGEAAGR
+1120 
-1127 PGGGAAGGE
+1127 
-1136 AAGRP
+1136 
-1141 GGGAAGG
+1141 
-1148 EAACR
+1148 
-1153 PGGGV
+1153 
-1158 AVREAAGRPGGGA
+1158 
-1171 AGGEAAGRPGGG
+1171 
-1183 AAVREAAGRPGGGAA
+1183 
-1198 GGEAAGRPGGGAAGG
+1198 
-1213 EAAGRPGRGA
+1213 
-1223 AGGEAACRPGGG
+1223 
-1235 AAVREAAGR
+1235 
-1244 PGGGAAGGEAACRPG
+1244 
-1259 GGAAGGEAA
+1259 
-1268 GRLGGGAAVREAAG
+1268 
-1282 RPGGGAAG
+1282 
-1290 GEAAGRPGGGAA
+1290 
-1302 GGEAACRP
+1302 
-1310 GGGAAVREAAGRPGG
+1310 
-1325 GAAGGEA
+1325 
-1332 AGRPGGGAAGGE
+1332 
-1344 AAGRPGGGA
+1344 
-1353 AGGEAA
+1353 
-1359 GRPGG
+1359 
-1364 GAAGGE
+1364 
-1370 AAGRPGGSA
+1370 
-1379 AGGEAAGRPC
+1379 
-1389 GGVEQSVTMDAPS
+1389 
-1402 LEASARLE
+1402 
-1410 GAMESPGA
+1410 
-1418 NGRVPGGATPS
+1418 
-1429 TVEPLL
+1429 
-1435 ERAGPE
+1435 
-1441 EAAGSREHGVAVG
+1441 
-1454 SLPSKEDASGTRPP
+1454 
-1468 LETWQSGLCTNKL
+1468 
-1481 GSRTAPGR
+1481 
-1489 SSRQAAALALMPPQ
+1489 
-1503 DVPILGPPSPF
+1503 
-1514 AESYVSQCRFTL
+1514 
-1526 SLPPTRPAQERSA
+1526 
-1539 SPSSNEGTQ
+1539 
-1548 ASGREP
+1548 
-1554 SPPPCGAAQD
+1554 
-1564 SVGQEAAQEEPPATS
+1564 EEPPATS

-1668 TVPDKLIVMTY
+1668 MVPDKLIVMTY

-1781 AKTDDAKDAGKV
+1781 AKTGDAKDAGKV

-1857 AMPQSAKKPE
+1857 AMSQSAKKPE

-1995 SARTQPPPETAP
+1995 SARTQPSPETAP

-2014 EPSRDPSNETSTAE
+2014 EPSRDPSNETSTTE

-2182 LQRRKYSRRD
+2182 LQRRKYSRKD

>member
-89 HVEEYEDKEWTFV
+89 HMEEYEDKDWTFV
-102 IENESKGH
+102 IENESKGQ

-198 ARRVRQEDGSGQGT
+198 ARRVQHEDRSSQGT
-212 APTDTSRELNTLAEE
+212 APTGFIQTILLGYFTDTSRELNTLAEE

-245 SYGMPREAGS
+245 PRGTPREAGS
-255 AKEETIQVAD
+255 AKEETVRVAD

-283 QEAAP
+283 QGAAP
-288 SPPPELTGAPPVS
+288 SPPPELMGPPPVS

-324 AVEPGAKGETGAQAP
+324 AVEPGAKGEMEAQVP

-355 RGGNPRA
+355 HGGNPRA

-367 AASLMKRPASG
+367 AAALMKQPTSG
-378 SDTKGRP
+378 SDAKGRP

-390 PRAESPVPAPRHKK
+390 PRAESPVPAPRRKK

-410 AAPTAPPPEVPST
+410 TAPTAPPPE
-423 RRRRWE
+423 
-429 GAKPPPS
+429 
-436 QFKVGAA
+436 
-443 KSVQGPRPATSL
+443 
-455 PVPVVPTRARQ
+455 
-466 PRPRSAE
+466 
-473 LPARPKPL
+473 
-481 PRPRRDRRARSAS
+481 
-494 PGVSVVM
+494 
-501 YLDEDAPGPAVVA
+501 
-514 GEGIGLA
+514 
-521 RSGRGPGVPSAAA
+521 
-534 LLAVSSVVGLP
+534 
-545 PVPWGRQGEEA
+545 
-556 KAATDATGWPSI
+556 
-568 GGAVAPAV
+568 
-576 MPLSEEQGRA
+576 
-586 TREGPRGAS
+586 
-595 HLEMLT
+595 
-601 ADGAAGK
+601 
-608 DAGGAAV
+608 
-615 QGGPGGAASLVG
+615 
-627 PPKPWRYRLEDVV
+627 
-640 GEDAEGA
+640 
-647 SRGVMEAIPGQLER
+647 
-661 GRPEEPAEGENHRA
+661 
-675 DRKARGGAAQSTAE
+675 
-689 VVPSLEWHRTELV
+689 
-702 AQEDS
+702 
-707 GRGFWPSPA
+707 
-716 PDPAPAVTAPKLEQR
+716 
-731 RAAGERPRTASQ
+731 
-743 PERPGAERAA
+743 
-753 WKDTAGAAVQGGA
+753 
-766 GDTPSLMPPP
+766 
-776 KPWRCRSEDMVGQGA
+776 
-791 AEVPSSVMKAGAG
+791 
-804 DGLWGTIP
+804 
-812 AWPEWGRL
+812 
-820 EGAGGE
+820 
-826 AAGKPGGGAG
+826 
-836 HSVTADTS
+836 
-844 PVEAPAQPERGRLEE
+844 
-859 AGGEEASRPDG
+859 
-870 GAAGGKAAGRPGG
+870 
-883 GAAGGEAAGRPGGGA
+883 
-898 AGGKA
+898 
-903 AGRPGGGAAG
+903 
-913 GEAAGRPGGGAAGGE
+913 
-928 AAGRPGGGAAGG
+928 
-940 EAAGRPGGG
+940 
-949 AAGGEAAGRPGGGA
+949 
-963 AGGEAAC
+963 
-970 RPGGGVA
+970 
-977 VREAAGRPGGGA
+977 
-989 AGGEAA
+989 
-995 GRPGGGA
+995 
-1002 AGGEAACRPGGGVAV
+1002 
-1017 REAAGRPG
+1017 
-1025 GGAAGGEAAGR
+1025 
-1036 PGGGAAV
+1036 
-1043 GEAAGRPGGG
+1043 
-1053 AAVREAAGRPGGG
+1053 
-1066 AAGGEAAGRP
+1066 
-1076 GGGAAVRE
+1076 
-1084 AAGRPGGG
+1084 
-1092 AAGGEAA
+1092 
-1099 GRPGGGAAGG
+1099 
-1109 EAAGR
+1109 
-1114 PGGGAA
+1114 
-1120 GGEAAGR
+1120 
-1127 PGGGAAGGE
+1127 
-1136 AAGRP
+1136 
-1141 GGGAAGG
+1141 
-1148 EAACR
+1148 
-1153 PGGGV
+1153 
-1158 AVREAAGRPGGGA
+1158 
-1171 AGGEAAGRPGGG
+1171 
-1183 AAVREAAGRPGGGAA
+1183 
-1198 GGEAAGRPGGGAAGG
+1198 
-1213 EAAGRPGRGA
+1213 
-1223 AGGEAACRPGGG
+1223 
-1235 AAVREAAGR
+1235 
-1244 PGGGAAGGEAACRPG
+1244 
-1259 GGAAGGEAA
+1259 
-1268 GRLGGGAAVREAAG
+1268 
-1282 RPGGGAAG
+1282 
-1290 GEAAGRPGGGAA
+1290 
-1302 GGEAACRP
+1302 
-1310 GGGAAVREAAGRPGG
+1310 
-1325 GAAGGEA
+1325 
-1332 AGRPGGGAAGGE
+1332 
-1344 AAGRPGGGA
+1344 
-1353 AGGEAA
+1353 
-1359 GRPGG
+1359 
-1364 GAAGGE
+1364 
-1370 AAGRPGGSA
+1370 
-1379 AGGEAAGRPC
+1379 
-1389 GGVEQSVTMDAPS
+1389 
-1402 LEASARLE
+1402 
-1410 GAMESPGA
+1410 
-1418 NGRVPGGATPS
+1418 
-1429 TVEPLL
+1429 
-1435 ERAGPE
+1435 
-1441 EAAGSREHGVAVG
+1441 
-1454 SLPSKEDASGTRPP
+1454 
-1468 LETWQSGLCTNKL
+1468 
-1481 GSRTAPGR
+1481 
-1489 SSRQAAALALMPPQ
+1489 
-1503 DVPILGPPSPF
+1503 
-1514 AESYVSQCRFTL
+1514 
-1526 SLPPTRPAQERSA
+1526 
-1539 SPSSNEGTQ
+1539 
-1548 ASGREP
+1548 
-1554 SPPPCGAAQD
+1554 
-1564 SVGQEAAQEEPPATS
+1564 EEPPATS

-1592 CQKVTAGYRGVRVT
+1592 CQNVTAGYRGVRVT

-1627 ENINYETLDPL
+1627 EKINYETLDPL

-1721 ARFYAERFQG
+1721 ARFYAERFQS
-1731 AAKGP
+1731 AARGP

-1759 GEAALAKKLEA
+1759 GGAELAKKLEA

-1781 AKTDDAKDAGKV
+1781 AKTGDAKDAGKV

-1812 AKDAGKVP
+1812 TKDAGKVP
-1820 VNGATTEPAMSPE
+1820 INGVTTKPAISPE

-1843 NKTAKDAGKALVNG
+1843 SKAAKDAGKALVNG
-1857 AMPQSAKKPE
+1857 AMSQSAKKPE
-1867 PEPLGPEDAGKV
+1867 AEPLAPEDAGKV
-1879 PTNGDEKL
+1879 PANGDEKL

-1899 NGDAPDQAERSL
+1899 NGEAPDQAERSL

-1921 PVAPPRSHSSK
+1921 PVAPPRSHGSK
-1932 SSFSHV
+1932 SGFSHV

-1974 FDWLGTDDR
+1974 SDWLGTDDR
-1983 EGMMTP
+1983 ESMMTP
-1989 KAGPPT
+1989 KAGPPA
-1995 SARTQPPPETAP
+1995 SARTQQPPETAP
-2007 SHSATPQ
+2007 SSSATPQ
-2014 EPSRDPSNETSTAE
+2014 EPSRDPSKETSTAE

-2061 VEKDLR
+2061 VEKELR
-2067 RLMESGANRTQEEEL
+2067 FLMESGTNKAQEEEL

-2124 AMLATEDWL
+2124 AMLATEDCL

-2182 LQRRKYSRRD
+2182 LRRRKYSRKD

>member
-255 AKEETIQVAD
+255 AEQETIQVAD

-278 LELVL
+278 LELDL
-283 QEAAP
+283 QGAAP
-288 SPPPELTGAPPVS
+288 SPPPELMGAPPVS

-313 AAGGNPMGAAG
+313 AAGGNPVGAAG

-367 AASLMKRPASG
+367 AAALMKRPASG

-390 PRAESPVPAPRHKK
+390 PRAESPVPAPRRKK

-410 AAPTAPPPEVPST
+410 SAPTAPPPE
-423 RRRRWE
+423 
-429 GAKPPPS
+429 
-436 QFKVGAA
+436 
-443 KSVQGPRPATSL
+443 
-455 PVPVVPTRARQ
+455 
-466 PRPRSAE
+466 
-473 LPARPKPL
+473 
-481 PRPRRDRRARSAS
+481 
-494 PGVSVVM
+494 
-501 YLDEDAPGPAVVA
+501 
-514 GEGIGLA
+514 
-521 RSGRGPGVPSAAA
+521 
-534 LLAVSSVVGLP
+534 
-545 PVPWGRQGEEA
+545 
-556 KAATDATGWPSI
+556 
-568 GGAVAPAV
+568 
-576 MPLSEEQGRA
+576 
-586 TREGPRGAS
+586 
-595 HLEMLT
+595 
-601 ADGAAGK
+601 
-608 DAGGAAV
+608 
-615 QGGPGGAASLVG
+615 
-627 PPKPWRYRLEDVV
+627 
-640 GEDAEGA
+640 
-647 SRGVMEAIPGQLER
+647 
-661 GRPEEPAEGENHRA
+661 
-675 DRKARGGAAQSTAE
+675 
-689 VVPSLEWHRTELV
+689 
-702 AQEDS
+702 
-707 GRGFWPSPA
+707 
-716 PDPAPAVTAPKLEQR
+716 
-731 RAAGERPRTASQ
+731 
-743 PERPGAERAA
+743 
-753 WKDTAGAAVQGGA
+753 
-766 GDTPSLMPPP
+766 
-776 KPWRCRSEDMVGQGA
+776 
-791 AEVPSSVMKAGAG
+791 
-804 DGLWGTIP
+804 
-812 AWPEWGRL
+812 
-820 EGAGGE
+820 
-826 AAGKPGGGAG
+826 
-836 HSVTADTS
+836 
-844 PVEAPAQPERGRLEE
+844 
-859 AGGEEASRPDG
+859 
-870 GAAGGKAAGRPGG
+870 
-883 GAAGGEAAGRPGGGA
+883 
-898 AGGKA
+898 
-903 AGRPGGGAAG
+903 
-913 GEAAGRPGGGAAGGE
+913 
-928 AAGRPGGGAAGG
+928 
-940 EAAGRPGGG
+940 
-949 AAGGEAAGRPGGGA
+949 
-963 AGGEAAC
+963 
-970 RPGGGVA
+970 
-977 VREAAGRPGGGA
+977 
-989 AGGEAA
+989 
-995 GRPGGGA
+995 
-1002 AGGEAACRPGGGVAV
+1002 
-1017 REAAGRPG
+1017 
-1025 GGAAGGEAAGR
+1025 
-1036 PGGGAAV
+1036 
-1043 GEAAGRPGGG
+1043 
-1053 AAVREAAGRPGGG
+1053 
-1066 AAGGEAAGRP
+1066 
-1076 GGGAAVRE
+1076 
-1084 AAGRPGGG
+1084 
-1092 AAGGEAA
+1092 
-1099 GRPGGGAAGG
+1099 
-1109 EAAGR
+1109 
-1114 PGGGAA
+1114 
-1120 GGEAAGR
+1120 
-1127 PGGGAAGGE
+1127 
-1136 AAGRP
+1136 
-1141 GGGAAGG
+1141 
-1148 EAACR
+1148 
-1153 PGGGV
+1153 
-1158 AVREAAGRPGGGA
+1158 
-1171 AGGEAAGRPGGG
+1171 
-1183 AAVREAAGRPGGGAA
+1183 
-1198 GGEAAGRPGGGAAGG
+1198 
-1213 EAAGRPGRGA
+1213 
-1223 AGGEAACRPGGG
+1223 
-1235 AAVREAAGR
+1235 
-1244 PGGGAAGGEAACRPG
+1244 
-1259 GGAAGGEAA
+1259 
-1268 GRLGGGAAVREAAG
+1268 
-1282 RPGGGAAG
+1282 
-1290 GEAAGRPGGGAA
+1290 
-1302 GGEAACRP
+1302 
-1310 GGGAAVREAAGRPGG
+1310 
-1325 GAAGGEA
+1325 
-1332 AGRPGGGAAGGE
+1332 
-1344 AAGRPGGGA
+1344 
-1353 AGGEAA
+1353 
-1359 GRPGG
+1359 
-1364 GAAGGE
+1364 
-1370 AAGRPGGSA
+1370 
-1379 AGGEAAGRPC
+1379 
-1389 GGVEQSVTMDAPS
+1389 
-1402 LEASARLE
+1402 
-1410 GAMESPGA
+1410 
-1418 NGRVPGGATPS
+1418 
-1429 TVEPLL
+1429 
-1435 ERAGPE
+1435 
-1441 EAAGSREHGVAVG
+1441 
-1454 SLPSKEDASGTRPP
+1454 
-1468 LETWQSGLCTNKL
+1468 
-1481 GSRTAPGR
+1481 
-1489 SSRQAAALALMPPQ
+1489 
-1503 DVPILGPPSPF
+1503 
-1514 AESYVSQCRFTL
+1514 
-1526 SLPPTRPAQERSA
+1526 
-1539 SPSSNEGTQ
+1539 
-1548 ASGREP
+1548 
-1554 SPPPCGAAQD
+1554 
-1564 SVGQEAAQEEPPATS
+1564 EEPPATS

-1736 EEPGSTAP
+1736 EEPGSTVP
-1744 AARDDGKAAANKTVT
+1744 AARDDGKATANKTVT
-1759 GEAALAKKLEA
+1759 GEAELAKKLEA
-1770 ELTAPKDAGTD
+1770 ELTAPKDGGTD
-1781 AKTDDAKDAGKV
+1781 AKTGDAKDAGKV

-1820 VNGATTEPAMSPE
+1820 VNGATTEPAMSPA

-1843 NKTAKDAGKALVNG
+1843 NKTAKDAEKALVNG
-1857 AMPQSAKKPE
+1857 AMSQSAKKPE
-1867 PEPLGPEDAGKV
+1867 AEPLGPEDAGKV

-1989 KAGPPT
+1989 KAGPPA

-2067 RLMESGANRTQEEEL
+2067 SLMESGANRTQEEEL

-2124 AMLATEDWL
+2124 AMLAIEDWL